1 MKKQVLSFKRT
12 LIGCIGIF
20 ALLCGLVRSPVC
32 AQPAPADVAIRS
44 LAEFMPKDTIPYEYP
59 LSFSFLSGNR
69 LLIIC
74 DRLTIVDL
82 ETMEALAE
90 AEVPDI
96 ISKDISDHFLTYRVQ
111 PLENGFVW
119 IVMKMKREGGEHLPT
134 GLYFQYD
141 NDVKL
146 IQEMDLS
153 ELLPTNS
160 NFAFHNG
167 NIEPLPDGS
176 MLFYMT
182 LLSNNESETLL
193 LGRVP
198 IDPDSDRLIYQ
209 TDMMSPEADINMM
222 AELRLLNNG
231 ERLFF
236 IGNKLDFTGEGG
248 DTIYFY
254 GTMAPDGSDLK
265 LLYPQDIQDTFEFY
279 QVNHTIHQ
287 NMPQTSPIALL
298 IPNDPKPEWPE
309 DPSQY
314 VFMPPPVKSVFAWNV
329 ETGDITEIPLHV
341 PLEDG
346 HAVLSEN
353 GKNLAT
359 ATINDPLTEMS
370 SFTVRLYDTSDGKL
384 VMEKNYPGL
393 IPGDVSEIGVSDSE
407 KLIQVVYRDQSVY
420 YYTEIPFEN

>member
-1 MKKQVLSFKRT
+1 MVDSICSRRK
-12 LIGCIGIF
+12 LIILIVI
-20 ALLCGLVRSPVC
+20 ALCLIPTALAS
-32 AQPAPADVAIRS
+32 AQSESAAAVRS
-44 LAEFMPKDTIPYEYP
+44 LAEFTPKDIIPYEYP

-69 LLIIC
+69 LLIVY
-74 DRLTIVDL
+74 DRLIIVDL
-82 ETMEALAE
+82 ETMKAIAE

-96 ISKDISDHFLTYRVQ
+96 ISKDISNHFLTYRVQ
-111 PLENGFVW
+111 PLENGFAW
-119 IVMKMKREGGEHLPT
+119 IVMKNKREGGEHLPT
-134 GLYFQYD
+134 YLYFQYD

-146 IQEMDLS
+146 IQEMNLS
-153 ELLPTNS
+153 ESLSANT

-182 LLSNNESETLL
+182 LLPNNEGETLL
-193 LGRVP
+193 LGKVP
-198 IDPDSDRLIYQ
+198 FDPDSDQLIYQ

-231 ERLFF
+231 KRLFF
-236 IGNKLDFTGEGG
+236 IGNKLDFTGEVGG
-248 DTIYFY
+248 TLYFY

-298 IPNDPKPEWPE
+298 IPNDPKPELLE

-314 VFMPPPVKSVFAWNV
+314 VFTPPPVKSIFAWNV
-329 ETGDITEIPLHV
+329 ETGDITDIPLHV
-341 PLEDG
+341 PLEDS

-353 GKNLAT
+353 GKYLAT
-359 ATINDPLTEMS
+359 ATIDDPLAEMS
-370 SFTVRLYDTSDGKL
+370 SFTVRLYDTSDGEL
-384 VMEKNYPGL
+384 VMGKNYPDL
-393 IPGDVSEIGVSDSE
+393 IPGGINEIGVSDSE
-407 KLIQVVYRDQSVY
+407 KLIQVVYQDQSAY
-420 YYTEIPFEN
+420 YYTEIPFKN